1 MMALDLR
8 LEFAGSLGFGFC
20 GPLAA
25 AVVRPRDGG
34 LSLLSLVLIIFH
46 LAGDIAVF
54 TAAALRL
61 NYGFSLGAEPS
72 TPTKRA
78 SPSFISPDGVEG
90 FNFEGGIDEGDL
102 SPTKKT
108 KIKRGRATPPQHKLP
123 ILFF

>member
-25 AVVRPRDGG
+25 AFVRLRDGG

-46 LAGDIAVF
+46 LPVENAVF
-54 TAAALRL
+54 PAAALRL
-61 NYGFSLGAEPS
+61 NWAY
-72 TPTKRA
+72 
-78 SPSFISPDGVEG
+78 
-90 FNFEGGIDEGDL
+90 
-102 SPTKKT
+102 
-108 KIKRGRATPPQHKLP
+108 KLP